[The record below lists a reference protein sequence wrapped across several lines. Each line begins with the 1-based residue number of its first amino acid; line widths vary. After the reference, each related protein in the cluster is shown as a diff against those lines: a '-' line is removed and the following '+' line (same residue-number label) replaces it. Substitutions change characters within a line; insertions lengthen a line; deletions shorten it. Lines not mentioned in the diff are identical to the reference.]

1 MRFVLASF
9 NRDKLRELS
18 ELLDP
23 AGVELV
29 PLAEFPGAAPPPE
42 TGATLEENAL
52 LKARAAVSHT
62 QLPAIADDTGLEVE
76 ALDGRPGVNAAR
88 YAGPA
93 ATYAENVRKL
103 LGELAGVPPAGRAA
117 RFRTVCVA
125 CWPDGVEFA
134 AHGVLEGRIAAAP
147 RGRGGFGYDPV
158 FEVDGTGRTLAELG
172 EAEKNALSHRGQ
184 AARRLAELI
193 RIRLAA

>member
-9 NRDKLRELS
+9 NRDKLRELRD
-18 ELLDP
+18 LLAP
-23 AGVELV
+23 VGVELV
-29 PLAEFPGAAPPPE
+29 PLGDFPGAEPPPE

-52 LKARAAVSHT
+52 LKARAAVTHT
-62 QLPAIADDTGLEVE
+62 QLPAIADDTGLEVD
-76 ALDGRPGVNAAR
+76 ALAGRPGVNSAR

-93 ATYAENVRKL
+93 ATYADNVRKL
-103 LGELAGVPPAGRAA
+103 LGELASVPPAGRAA

-158 FEVDGTGRTLAELG
+158 FEVDATGRTLAELG

>member
-1 MRFVLASF
+1 M
-9 NRDKLRELS
+9 
-18 ELLDP
+18 P
-23 AGVELV
+23 
-29 PLAEFPGAAPPPE
+29 
-42 TGATLEENAL
+42 
-52 LKARAAVSHT
+52 LKASR
-62 QLPAIADDTGLEVE
+62 LEVE
-76 ALDGRPGVNAAR
+76 ALDGRPGINAAR

-93 ATYAENVRKL
+93 ATYADNVRKL
-103 LGELAGVPPAGRAA
+103 LGELASVPPAGRAA

-134 AHGVLEGRIAAAP
+134 AHGVLEGRIAATP

-158 FEVDGTGRTLAELG
+158 FEVDATGRTLAELG
-172 EAEKNALSHRGQ
+172 EGEKNALSHRGQ